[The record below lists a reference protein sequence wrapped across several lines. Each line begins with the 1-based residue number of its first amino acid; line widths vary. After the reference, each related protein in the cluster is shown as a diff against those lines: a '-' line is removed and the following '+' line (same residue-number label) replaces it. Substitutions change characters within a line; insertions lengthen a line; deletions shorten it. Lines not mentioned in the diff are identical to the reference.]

1 MAYNP
6 YKDVEAI
13 TKLKASWHN
22 AKEQGKDP
30 AQYQKDAVQYYNNLR
45 NNGQDALADTLTLS
59 DYEKASSLLGGLTAP
74 KPYDDWYDSITSRK
88 IEEASKPVVSETADR
103 IFSAYDRTNN
113 LLNGEVS
120 RDRNGNVVSGLNV
133 DHYNTGKNQLG
144 YINNYDITAQP
155 WYDDLM
161 AGYNLKGSDASKGA
175 LASGASSNAGNID
188 SYAAANAARQQL
200 AFTNAGNE
208 AARAVA
214 AQNLAAWQNLYDSMT
229 GHLGTMGEQANDAL
243 NIGAQIYQADS
254 AERQNALNQAAGL
267 EAQRMQNYINEY
279 MAGLE
284 ADTEKYGADRTLE
297 GTKYTGDMDLKGAQY
312 AADRALEEAYAQASA
327 DRYKADRVY
336 ESDMEQIAA
345 AQKAAENGENDAESI
360 EAEPLNGLYAD
371 LHELYNMFRSKQNG
385 ITTLSDV
392 YQAAVGLH
400 PEYELEIRNY
410 INNLNKLSSGT
421 SGFTLNTGN

>member
-59 DYEKASSLLGGLTAP
+59 DYEKANNLLSGLTAP

-243 NIGAQIYQADS
+243 NIGAQIYQTDS

-284 ADTEKYGADRTLE
+284 ADTAKYGADRTLE
-297 GTKYTGDMDLKGAQY
+297 
-312 AADRALEEAYAQASA
+312 EAYAQAEASKYGHNK
-327 DRYKADRVY
+327 DY
-336 ESDMEQIAA
+336 EAAIYANDIQKQIADA
-345 AQKAAENGENDAESI
+345 ELYAQLNANGQITFDMVKELLNEEYKKFENGTSPYKN
-360 EAEPLNGLYAD
+360 LN
-371 LHELYNMFRSKQNG
+371 ELYEDYAKDFG
-385 ITTLSDV
+385 EFSDEI
-392 YQAAVGLH
+392 YAYLKDARTRQQW
-400 PEYELEIRNY
+400 LEEN
-410 INNLNKLSSGT
+410 S
-421 SGFTLNTGN
+421 